1 MFNIWLHFRVTI
13 DTLQQLVDSKLSFGG
28 WGEINREFFKTS
40 LDSASQT
47 IGSRFEMIN
56 NSGTAVDRVANG
68 KFAFYENAYF
78 LEEAAVQRQL
88 RSKGSRSIL
97 DTNGTQISSQV
108 CEVGPIKC
116 GKIGGKC
123 GNQLTTQVLTI
134 IFCHH
139 NWRSNEGTSIRHP
152 QIRKENTL
160 LGKKQPG
167 HLKIC

>member
-56 NSGTAVDRVANG
+56 NSDAAVDRVADG

-88 RSKGSRSIL
+88 RSQGSRSIL

-108 CEVGPIKC
+108 CKVDHSKC
-116 GKIGGKC
+116 VKLVENAGNSWRLNQHLPALLHFITRQFC
-123 GNQLTTQVLTI
+123 GRYTYY
-134 IFCHH
+134 HD
-139 NWRSNEGTSIRHP
+139 
-152 QIRKENTL
+152 L
-160 LGKKQPG
+160 L
-167 HLKIC
+167 